1 MSSYD
6 TDNTLLFEMLG
17 KGSGTEVFTTAAQ
30 SSKDFYCI
38 FFPVDS
44 VISTIAGDATNITA
58 LNGKTMNAG
67 QICLAPDYVVVH
79 KDQKDE
85 FIKETKDAVS
95 HYYGVRNAK
104 SHGCIIC
111 PLASL

>member
-1 MSSYD
+1 MSTYD

-17 KGSGTEVFTTAAQ
+17 KGGGTEVFTTAAQ
-30 SSKDFYCI
+30 SSKDFYCV

-67 QICLAPDYVVVH
+67 TTLFLRTTAITLTSGIGIGYSEHD
-79 KDQKDE
+79 
-85 FIKETKDAVS
+85 
-95 HYYGVRNAK
+95 GNA
-104 SHGCIIC
+104 S
-111 PLASL
+111 A

>member
-1 MSSYD
+1 MSTYD

-17 KGSGTEVFTTAAQ
+17 KGGGTEVFTTAAQ

-44 VISTIAGDATNITA
+44 VIASIAGDATNITA

-67 QICLAPDYVVVH
+67 TTLFLRTTAITL
-79 KDQKDE
+79 
-85 FIKETKDAVS
+85 TS
-95 HYYGVRNAK
+95 GVGIGYSEHDGNA
-104 SHGCIIC
+104 S
-111 PLASL
+111 A

>member
-1 MSSYD
+1 MSTYD

-17 KGSGTEVFTTAAQ
+17 KGGGTEVFTTAAQ

-44 VISTIAGDATNITA
+44 VIATIAGDATNITA

-67 QICLAPDYVVVH
+67 TTLFLRTTAITL
-79 KDQKDE
+79 
-85 FIKETKDAVS
+85 TS
-95 HYYGVRNAK
+95 GVGIGYSEHDGNA
-104 SHGCIIC
+104 S
-111 PLASL
+111 A